1 MGSFETS
8 DVLGLYF
15 CLLECLYVLLG
26 LIMLYKCTI
35 NSPVMV
41 IGTKDVTCSR
51 FLDVLH
57 RYISEKDSL
66 SGI

>member
-1 MGSFETS
+1 
-8 DVLGLYF
+8 
-15 CLLECLYVLLG
+15 
-26 LIMLYKCTI
+26 MLYKCTI